1 MIKLLQLYPINLRK
15 YIKYTQNNER
25 IMGEKKVK
33 REFFDQNNVPL
44 LGSLGL
50 LALGDVGF
58 KAWRKVKSD
67 HKLKEL
73 NEKK

>member
-1 MIKLLQLYPINLRK
+1 MCDIND
-15 YIKYTQNNER
+15 
-25 IMGEKKVK
+25 KKNI
-33 REFFDQNNVPL
+33 FDPNKVPF

-58 KAWRKVKSD
+58 TAWRKVKSD
-67 HKLKEL
+67 HKQKDL

>member
-1 MIKLLQLYPINLRK
+1 MNDI
-15 YIKYTQNNER
+15 
-25 IMGEKKVK
+25 KVK
-33 REFFDQNNVPL
+33 NEFFDPSNVPL

-58 KAWRKVKSD
+58 TAWRKVKSD
-67 HKLKEL
+67 HKQKEL

>member
-1 MIKLLQLYPINLRK
+1 MYHKTLTMSKIKF
-15 YIKYTQNNER
+15 
-25 IMGEKKVK
+25 EKNI
-33 REFFDQNNVPL
+33 FDPKKVPL

-58 KAWRKVKSD
+58 IAWRRVKSD
-67 HKLKEL
+67 HKQKYL

>member
-1 MIKLLQLYPINLRK
+1 MSDI
-15 YIKYTQNNER
+15 
-25 IMGEKKVK
+25 KVK
-33 REFFDQNNVPL
+33 KEIFDPSNVPL

-58 KAWRKVKSD
+58 IAWRKVKID
-67 HKLKEL
+67 CKRKEL

>member
-1 MIKLLQLYPINLRK
+1 MSNIKD
-15 YIKYTQNNER
+15 
-25 IMGEKKVK
+25 KKNI
-33 REFFDQNNVPL
+33 FDPNKVPF

-58 KAWRKVKSD
+58 TAWRKVKSD
-67 HKLKEL
+67 HKQKKL

>member
-1 MIKLLQLYPINLRK
+1 LHHKTLTMSNI
-15 YIKYTQNNER
+15 
-25 IMGEKKVK
+25 KVK
-33 REFFDQNNVPL
+33 KNIFDPKKVPL

-58 KAWRKVKSD
+58 IAWRKVKSD
-67 HKLKEL
+67 HKQKNL

>member
-1 MIKLLQLYPINLRK
+1 MYHKTLTMSKIKF
-15 YIKYTQNNER
+15 
-25 IMGEKKVK
+25 EKNI
-33 REFFDQNNVPL
+33 FDPKKVPL

-58 KAWRKVKSD
+58 IAWRKVKSD
-67 HKLKEL
+67 HKQKDL

>member
-1 MIKLLQLYPINLRK
+1 MYHKTLTMSKI
-15 YIKYTQNNER
+15 
-25 IMGEKKVK
+25 KVK
-33 REFFDQNNVPL
+33 KNTFDSKKVPL

-58 KAWRKVKSD
+58 IAWRKVKSD
-67 HKLKEL
+67 HKQKDL

>member
-1 MIKLLQLYPINLRK
+1 LHHKTLTMSKI
-15 YIKYTQNNER
+15 
-25 IMGEKKVK
+25 KVK
-33 REFFDQNNVPL
+33 KNIFDPKKVPL

-58 KAWRKVKSD
+58 IAWRKVKSD
-67 HKLKEL
+67 HKQKNL

>member
-1 MIKLLQLYPINLRK
+1 MHHKTLTMSKI
-15 YIKYTQNNER
+15 
-25 IMGEKKVK
+25 KVK
-33 REFFDQNNVPL
+33 KNIFDPKKVPL

-58 KAWRKVKSD
+58 IAWRKVKSD
-67 HKLKEL
+67 HKQKNL

>member
-1 MIKLLQLYPINLRK
+1 MSKIKF
-15 YIKYTQNNER
+15 
-25 IMGEKKVK
+25 EKNI
-33 REFFDQNNVPL
+33 FDPKKVPL

-58 KAWRKVKSD
+58 IAWRKVKSD
-67 HKLKEL
+67 HKQKDL

>member
-1 MIKLLQLYPINLRK
+1 MYHNILTMSKIKV
-15 YIKYTQNNER
+15 
-25 IMGEKKVK
+25 EKNI
-33 REFFDQNNVPL
+33 FDPKKVPL

-58 KAWRKVKSD
+58 IAWRKVNSD
-67 HKLKEL
+67 HKQKKL

>member
-1 MIKLLQLYPINLRK
+1 MYHNILTMSKIKV
-15 YIKYTQNNER
+15 
-25 IMGEKKVK
+25 EKNI
-33 REFFDQNNVPL
+33 FDPKKVPL

-58 KAWRKVKSD
+58 IAWRKVKSD
-67 HKLKEL
+67 HKQKKL